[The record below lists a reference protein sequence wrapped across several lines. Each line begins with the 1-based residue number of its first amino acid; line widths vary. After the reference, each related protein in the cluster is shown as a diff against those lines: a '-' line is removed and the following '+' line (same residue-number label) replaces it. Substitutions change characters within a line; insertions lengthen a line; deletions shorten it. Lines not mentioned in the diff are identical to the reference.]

1 MYIAGKGHEHVGPGT
16 SMVQFVKP
24 NTGLSGCRGM
34 GACGCGGKCGGLGLF
49 DSGTDFTG
57 WGLPEWG
64 LVALGGYMIFSTLF
78 TTRRAAARVG
88 EGVRRTRK
96 RIGKRISG

>member
-24 NTGLSGCRGM
+24 NTGLGCACKGGGM
-34 GACGCGGKCGGLGLF
+34 GCACNKGMGLF